1 MRGPYSFFGGTGV
14 TSGNSEATNCR
25 GDGVAT
31 LRLLLGTD
39 TYRQSD
45 DHWFRIKSVIDD
57 KDLKWQLDFVEL
69 VPKASIVDNTQ
80 YLEDWY

>member
-1 MRGPYSFFGGTGV
+1 MRGQYSFFGGTNV
-14 TSGNSEATNCR
+14 TVGNETSANCR

-31 LRLLLGTD
+31 LRLILGTD
-39 TYRQSD
+39 RYLQSD

-69 VPKASIVDNTQ
+69 VPTSVVNSNT
-80 YLEDWY
+80 YADDWY